1 MKTRFILFRRAGVY
15 YCEDTTTGKQS
26 SLRTKNEAEAHTILS
41 ARNES
46 FRQPGLNLQIAR
58 AYLAASDPVFAQRTW
73 QTVMEQFQTN
83 GKDATRIRYVRA
95 MKSKAFD
102 GFQFIYSTTTL
113 THQNATNHAPPLR
126 CGMPK
131 AHFIVVGHDRHRQ
144 RRIKPLLRF

>member
-26 SLRTKNEAEAHTILS
+26 SLRTKNEADALVILN

-58 AYLAASDPVFAQRTW
+58 AYLAASDPTYTQRTW
-73 QTVMEQFQTN
+73 QTVMDQFQTN
-83 GKDATRIRYVRA
+83 GKDVTRIRYVRA

-102 GFQFIYSTTTL
+102 GFRGKKLIETTAEDFL
-113 THQNATNHAPPLR
+113 AVLNNHQVSVSNGA
-126 CGMPK
+126 
-131 AHFIVVGHDRHRQ
+131 
-144 RRIKPLLRF
+144 